1 MSRALVLIGLGGN
14 QGNRLAHLQT
24 AARALAAHPALDFVR
39 ASRIWE
45 SEYVGPCRQDPYLNA
60 CVALRT
66 DLGPAAL
73 LAECRSLERAAGRE
87 PDTHLQPRPL
97 DLDLLLH
104 GAFAGRDD
112 EVVVPHP
119 RMRDRAFVLEP
130 LCEIAPDLR
139 FPDSGETV
147 AAACAKI
154 RRKPGPWLRPREDLS
169 LMPGDP
175 PFGGEVRGAAMAVHR
190 R

>member
-73 LAECRSLERAAGRE
+73 LAECRSLERAAGR
-87 PDTHLQPRPL
+87 
-97 DLDLLLH
+97 
-104 GAFAGRDD
+104 DD